1 VGIGEHPHFSPQPL
15 VFVTDK
21 FRLKGFVASVTLNC
35 WETDNYI
42 CEITNLSKAAICESL
57 TCGDGVTERKP
68 PEIGELEM
76 VLRWKI
82 YMTAVM

>member
-1 VGIGEHPHFSPQPL
+1 
-15 VFVTDK
+15 
-21 FRLKGFVASVTLNC
+21 VTLNC
-35 WETDNYI
+35 WEIDDYI
-42 CEITNLSKAAICESL
+42 FGITNLSKAVINESL

-68 PEIGELEM
+68 PEIGNLEM